1 MIEREVLCIIFF
13 SNRVSLNAPTGY
25 IGRKTS
31 QKIIASL
38 ILC

>member
-13 SNRVSLNAPTGY
+13 SNRVSLNAPTGC
-25 IGRKTS
+25 IEGKRA
-31 QKIIASL
+31 KIIASL